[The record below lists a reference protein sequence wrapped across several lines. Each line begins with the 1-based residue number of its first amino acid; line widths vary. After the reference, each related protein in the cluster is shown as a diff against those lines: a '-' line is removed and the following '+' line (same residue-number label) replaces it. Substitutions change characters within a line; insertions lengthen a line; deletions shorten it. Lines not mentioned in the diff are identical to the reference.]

1 VTSILVVGSVAYDTV
16 ETPFGR
22 AERVLGGSASFFSLA
37 ASFFVPVNLVA
48 VVGTDFAQEHVDRLA
63 AHNIDME
70 GLQRADGL
78 SFFWEGRYSF
88 DLNARETVRTDLN
101 VFQSFR
107 PRIPEKYRHSSHV
120 FLGNIDPV
128 LQQEV
133 LDQVE
138 RPRLVALDTMNFWI
152 EGRLDELKKA
162 LRRVD
167 VLLINDAEARQL
179 SGEWNIVKAARAI
192 RALGPRTLVLKKG
205 EHGVL
210 MFGEDGSFSAP
221 AYPLEQVFDPTGAGD
236 TFAGGFL
243 GYLASV
249 QAQAG
254 AADRGYDDEALRRAV
269 VMGSTLASF
278 CVEAFSLDRL
288 LALTRAE
295 IDERFRLFKRL
306 TQFESI

>member
-1 VTSILVVGSVAYDTV
+1 VGSVAYDTV

-22 AERVLGGSASFFSLA
+22 AERVLGGSASFFSVA

-48 VVGTDFAQEHVDRLA
+48 VVGSDFEQRHVDALA
-63 AHNIDME
+63 GHNIDMD
-70 GLQRADGL
+70 GLQRAEGRT
-78 SFFWEGRYSF
+78 FFWEGKYSF

-101 VFQSFR
+101 VFESFR
-107 PRIPEKYRHSSHV
+107 PRIPDKYRHSSHV

-133 LDQVE
+133 LDQVDK
-138 RPRLVALDTMNFWI
+138 PRIVALDTMNYWI
-152 EGRLDELKKA
+152 ADHLEALKKA
-162 LRRVD
+162 LKRVD

-210 MFGEDGSFSAP
+210 MFGDEGSFAAP
-221 AYPLEQVFDPTGAGD
+221 AYPLEKVFDPTGAGD

-249 QAQAG
+249 QQKAPDG
-254 AADRGYDDEALRRAV
+254 RGYDDEALRRAV

-278 CVEAFSLDRL
+278 CVEAFSLERL
-288 LALTRAE
+288 LELTRPE

-306 TQFESI
+306 THFDVL